1 MAWLVWL
8 LLLAVLA
15 GFAVMVYNRLV
26 QAQNRYRNAFAQIGV
41 QLKRRHD
48 LIPNLVAAVTG
59 YLKHENETLEQV
71 TQARNRA
78 AASLP
83 AADPASP
90 AALQQLAS
98 SENQLSRALR
108 GLQVQIEAYPELKAA
123 ENMQQFAEEMAS
135 TENRI
140 TFARQAYND
149 AVTDYNTLRQVFPN
163 NLLAAWFGH
172 RQDAPLLEF
181 DDAAA
186 LEPAPQVRFH

>member
-8 LLLAVLA
+8 LLLAVAA
-15 GFAVMVYNRLV
+15 GLPVMVYNRLV

-48 LIPNLVAAVTG
+48 LIPNLLAAVKG
-59 YLKHENETLEQV
+59 YLKHESETLEQV
-71 TQARNRA
+71 AQARNQA

-90 AALQQLAS
+90 AALQQLAAA
-98 SENQLSRALR
+98 ENRLSGALR

-123 ENMQQFAEEMAS
+123 ETMQQFAEEMAS

-149 AVTDYNTLRQVFPN
+149 AVMEYNTLRQVFPN
-163 NLLAAWFGH
+163 NLLAAAFGH

-186 LEPAPQVRFH
+186 LGQAPQVRF

>member
-8 LLLAVLA
+8 LLLAVAA
-15 GFAVMVYNRLV
+15 GLPVMVYNRLV
-26 QAQNRYRNAFAQIGV
+26 QAKNRYRNAFAQIGV

-48 LIPNLVAAVTG
+48 LIPNLLSAVKG
-59 YLKHENETLEQV
+59 YLKHESETLEQV
-71 TQARNRA
+71 AQARNQA

-90 AALQQLAS
+90 AALQQLAAA
-98 SENQLSRALR
+98 ENRLSGALR

-123 ENMQQFAEEMAS
+123 ETMQQFAEEMAS

-149 AVTDYNTLRQVFPN
+149 AVMEYNTLRQVFPN
-163 NLLAAWFGH
+163 NLLAAAFGH

-186 LEPAPQVRFH
+186 LGQAPQVRF

>member
-8 LLLAVLA
+8 LLLAVAA
-15 GFAVMVYNRLV
+15 GLLVMVYNRLV

-48 LIPNLVAAVTG
+48 LIPNLLAAVKG
-59 YLKHENETLEQV
+59 YLKHESETLEQV
-71 TQARNRA
+71 AQARNQA

-90 AALQQLAS
+90 AALQQLAAA
-98 SENQLSRALR
+98 ENRLSGALR

-123 ENMQQFAEEMAS
+123 ETMQQFAEEMAS

-149 AVTDYNTLRQVFPN
+149 AVMEYNTLRQVFPN
-163 NLLAAWFGH
+163 NLLAAVFGH

-186 LEPAPQVRFH
+186 LGQAPQVRF

>member
-8 LLLAVLA
+8 LLLAVAA
-15 GFAVMVYNRLV
+15 GLPVMVYNRLV
-26 QAQNRYRNAFAQIGV
+26 QAKNRYRNAFAQIGV

-48 LIPNLVAAVTG
+48 LIPNLLAAVKG
-59 YLKHENETLEQV
+59 YLKHESETLEQV
-71 TQARNRA
+71 AQARNQA

-90 AALQQLAS
+90 AALQQLAAA
-98 SENQLSRALR
+98 ENRLSGALR

-123 ENMQQFAEEMAS
+123 ETMQQFAEEMAS

-149 AVTDYNTLRQVFPN
+149 AVMEYNTLRQVFPN
-163 NLLAAWFGH
+163 NLLAAAFGH

-186 LEPAPQVRFH
+186 LGQAPQVRF

>member
-8 LLLAVLA
+8 LLLAVAA
-15 GFAVMVYNRLV
+15 GLPVMVYNRLV
-26 QAQNRYRNAFAQIGV
+26 QAQNRYQNAFAQIGV

-48 LIPNLVAAVTG
+48 LIPNLLAAVKG
-59 YLKHENETLEQV
+59 YLKHESETLEQV
-71 TQARNRA
+71 AQARNQA

-90 AALQQLAS
+90 AALQQLAAA
-98 SENQLSRALR
+98 ENRLSGALR

-123 ENMQQFAEEMAS
+123 ETMQQFAEEMAS

-149 AVTDYNTLRQVFPN
+149 AVMEYNTLRQVFPN
-163 NLLAAWFGH
+163 NLLAAAFGH

-186 LEPAPQVRFH
+186 LGQAPQVRF

>member
-8 LLLAVLA
+8 VLPAVLA

-26 QAQNRYRNAFAQIGV
+26 QAQNRCRNAFAQIGV

-48 LIPNLVAAVTG
+48 LIPNLVAAVKG
-59 YLKHENETLEQV
+59 YLKHENETLTQV
-71 TQARNRA
+71 TQARNQA

-83 AADPASP
+83 AADPADP
-90 AALQQLAS
+90 AALRQLAAA
-98 SENQLSRALR
+98 ENGLSRALH

-123 ENMQQFAEEMAS
+123 ETMQQFAEEMAS

-149 AVTDYNTLRQVFPN
+149 AVMEYNTLRQVFPN
-163 NLLAAWFGH
+163 NLLAAAFGH

-186 LEPAPQVRFH
+186 LGQTPQVRF